1 MGNCLHGERAKCF
14 VRD

>member
-1 MGNCLHGERAKCF
+1 MGNCLHGERAKYF